1 MKAIKKIALLLIS
14 FVLLASCLSVEEKKD
29 KIAIDAYKD
38 IINIGTEN
46 YRDDQAQGGSKIGFV
61 SGPCA
66 FLYSNWLGKEFDL
79 SITVRC
85 SVLNY
90 PISTETGDLEDLHI
104 SEECGLVETEKY
116 YPVSIRGRWHNRDY
130 AGSGGF
136 TMTLSKSNKLCVFI
150 FGDGNWKH
158 WQNYQLSQ
166 EQFEKI
172 LAMFNSARQK
182 IAALDGTVCEDI
194 KMDILRE
201 KADDGLA
208 KEIFGAGYDYECD
221 EEYDRQ
227 QQLLKKYGY
236 FYFVENGKLGL
247 ADKSGHTIIEPEYSR
262 IEISENGQYL
272 KVVQNGLN
280 GIMTI
285 AGEEV
290 IPMVYSEILPLDW
303 NNYGKGFAFDY
314 FGADDQ
320 YVLLTK
326 DGKSG
331 VADSKGNLLA
341 EVKYEHVWGC
351 EKIVGFAEGGVDL
364 IDYGTRDIVHI
375 DCEAAEPSYNCEE
388 CNPAYKDFY
397 CCVKVAGKWGVI
409 NSKGELVIDAVY
421 DVIPNQSDCDAFSLF
436 CGGNKDIIVVKDG
449 EYGIVDLTGKEM
461 LPCEYD
467 YIGYLGGDNKALFM
481 GAYDMSMWT
490 FDGKWGLYQN
500 GDVVRPCEYTQ
511 EEIRSTVF
519 GDM

>member
-1 MKAIKKIALLLIS
+1 MNRIKYIIAAVLVSLS
-14 FVLLASCLSVEEKKD
+14 FTSCLSVEEKKD

-66 FLYSNWLGKEFDL
+66 FLYSHWLGEEFDL
-79 SITVRC
+79 SITVRY

-116 YPVSIRGRWHNRDY
+116 YPVSIRGRWHNRDF
-130 AGSGGF
+130 AGSGDF
-136 TMTLSKSNKLCVFI
+136 TMTLSKSKELCVFI

-158 WQNYQLSQ
+158 WQSYQLSQ
-166 EQFEKI
+166 EQFKKI

-182 IAALDGTVCEDI
+182 TAALDGTACEDI

-221 EEYDRQ
+221 EEYDGQ

-262 IEISENGQYL
+262 IEISENGRYL
-272 KVVQNGLN
+272 KVVQNGLS

-290 IPMVYSEILPLDW
+290 IPMVYSEIDPLYWADI
-303 NNYGKGFAFDY
+303 YKGRSFVY
-314 FGADDQ
+314 FGENEP
-320 YVLLTK
+320 YVLLNK
-326 DGKSG
+326 ENRFG
-331 VADSKGNLLA
+331 VADKNGNLLA
-341 EVKYEHVWGC
+341 EVKYEHIWGC
-351 EKIVGFAEGGVDL
+351 DKIVGFVDGGVDL
-364 IDYGTRDIVHI
+364 IDYGSSEIVHFN
-375 DCEAAEPSYNCEE
+375 CEDAMPSFLSEE
-388 CNPAYKDFY
+388 CNPAYKDLY

-409 NSKGELVIDAVY
+409 NSKGELVIDTVY
-421 DVIPNQSDCDAFSLF
+421 DEIPYQSEYDAFSLF

-449 EYGIVDLTGKEM
+449 KYGIVDLSGKEM

-467 YIGYLGGDNKALFM
+467 YIDWMIGDNKALFR
-481 GAYDMSMWT
+481 GAYDHTWRT
-490 FDGKWGLYQN
+490 FDGKWGLYQD
-500 GDVVRPCEYTQ
+500 GKVVRPCEYSR
-511 EEIRSTVF
+511 EKIDSVVF
-519 GDM
+519 NY